1 MSTLRTSLQALA
13 TNADGDITIF
23 RTSVEHW
30 YDDHMD
36 RVSGWY
42 KRHVAKITLAV
53 GAILV
58 LLLNINTITVGR
70 ALYSDSVIRSAVGTL
85 AAKGASCPAGQ
96 SQQTCLA
103 TLQSQLA
110 AAAQA
115 GLPVGWGTVSDCAAP
130 NTHCNWL
137 DQRGILS
144 RRGGSAW
151 QLTLVLIGFL
161 ITIAALTP
169 GAQFWFGLLT
179 KLGSLRASGPPPAAP
194 AS

>member
-1 MSTLRTSLQALA
+1 
-13 TNADGDITIF
+13 
-23 RTSVEHW
+23 
-30 YDDHMD
+30 MD